1 MERKAVRSTN
11 VASVGY
17 DPKSKV
23 LEIEFKSGG
32 VYQYANVP
40 EKRYQIGN
48 AEPWRADGR
57 MVLPKLPHV
66 RIMLACMPCAGI
78 GFT

>member
-23 LEIEFKSGG
+23 LEIAFKSGG
-32 VYQYANVP
+32 VYQYSNVP
-40 EKRYQIGN
+40 EKRYQSLMKASAIGSYFIR
-48 AEPWRADGR
+48 EIKPWY
-57 MVLPKLPHV
+57 
-66 RIMLACMPCAGI
+66 ACRKI
-78 GFT
+78 G